1 LVRESKRRHTKQL
14 ILDATKELVCEKGC
28 SKMTLN
34 DIMERTGFS
43 KGAIYH
49 YVKSKDELLALVLQ
63 ERLEDTNYRFSVKV
77 GQGKK
82 ELEGPLQEILKS
94 LPSLQDPYDVTN
106 RIFIYLLSQNDQPE
120 VGKVI
125 RRYYEHTLQLSK
137 QWIVTG
143 QKSGVIPLSVNA
155 DKTAELFILISN
167 GLRMRSAV
175 SSDSYAFSTDD
186 FSTFMADTLRS
197 KKE

>member
-1 LVRESKRRHTKQL
+1 MVRESKRKHTKQL
-14 ILDATKELVCEKGC
+14 ILDATKELVYEKGC

-49 YVKSKDELLALVLQ
+49 YVNSKDELLALVLQ
-63 ERLEDTNYRFSVKV
+63 ERLEDTNHRFSVKV

-137 QWIVTG
+137 QWIETG

-155 DKTAELFILISN
+155 EKTAELFILISN